1 MPQNV
6 DLVDFGDSCD
16 LFGSLDQFTNAWT
29 MPVCYQCN
37 GSGKCRNCSCSRLG
51 KNWVDC
57 LPSKRQHCM
66 NTRGHH
72 DHASPDNTTVVT
84 DPQAQQALNGDGE
97 ESRQGRTAKD
107 VVGNVKNDTE
117 AKSHQQV
124 KEWVSQP
131 CLPLPL
137 YVPWLCLL
145 VGQPRWAHNVWQG
158 HCLLQSSHP
167 LEEKCFQDPVREGRE
182 GLCERELLS
191 PEDRHASKLGDDKL
205 QDNQLF
211 NILLWT

>member
-1 MPQNV
+1 
-6 DLVDFGDSCD
+6 
-16 LFGSLDQFTNAWT
+16 
-29 MPVCYQCN
+29 MPVCCQCN

-97 ESRQGRTAKD
+97 ESRQGWTAKD

-137 YVPWLCLL
+137 YVPLTLPTCGAASMGPQCVTRSLPAT
-145 VGQPRWAHNVWQG
+145 VK
-158 HCLLQSSHP
+158 SST
-167 LEEKCFQDPVREGRE
+167 GRE
-182 GLCERELLS
+182 MFSGSRQGRQGRSL
-191 PEDRHASKLGDDKL
+191 
-205 QDNQLF
+205 
-211 NILLWT
+211 